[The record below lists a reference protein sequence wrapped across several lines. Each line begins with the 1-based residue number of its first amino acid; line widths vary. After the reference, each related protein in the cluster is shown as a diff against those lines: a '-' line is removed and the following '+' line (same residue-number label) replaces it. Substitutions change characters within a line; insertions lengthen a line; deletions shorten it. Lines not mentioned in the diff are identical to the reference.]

1 MDIKAAPNTLP
12 DGALLHPG
20 RNAGC
25 ESSASGT
32 CGASGLVRRGL
43 TAGKGFALLEALVA
57 VAIFS
62 IALLGLMKTQA
73 VSIKNSADAEYRAD
87 ATNLADQIISAMWV
101 DRSNLVSY
109 AYRNTEAAC
118 SASTIVPAYTAVSNW
133 MSDVESVLPGVKASA
148 TSSLKP
154 QIVVDTTSSVYTT
167 VKVTLCWAAPGDSQ
181 THSHVATAQINN

>member
-1 MDIKAAPNTLP
+1 MDIKAVPNTLP
-12 DGALLHPG
+12 DGALLHSG

-25 ESSASGT
+25 EPPASGP
-32 CGASGLVRRGL
+32 VRRGFVSE
-43 TAGKGFALLEALVA
+43 KGFALLEALVA

-73 VSIKNSADAEYRAD
+73 VSIKNSADAEYRAN
-87 ATNLADQIISAMWV
+87 AAYLADQIISAMWV
-101 DRSNLVSY
+101 DRSNLASY
-109 AYRNTEAAC
+109 AYRNAETAC
-118 SASTIVPAYTAVSNW
+118 SASTTVPAYTAVSNW
-133 MSDVESVLPGVKASA
+133 MSDVENVLPGVKASA

-167 VKVTLCWAAPGDSQ
+167 VKVTLCWTVPGDSQ